1 MKKQKTFHNTLVSL
15 ANKQYLAWLFHP
27 KYSNSVIKIMSMEET
42 KALRLMGRVL
52 TLSRLR
58 VQSTN
63 NQDIVEELTRLTLEN
78 PMLKQGL
85 PVIIESQELIDLA
98 WFVKVLKKTGVQVI
112 GVADGIL
119 TEQALQLDLPIMPPD
134 HTKTTPRP
142 PTQSQTASVTPTQSA
157 VAVAANISM
166 PAKMLTDPVRSGQQ
180 VYAENSDL
188 IVLGPVSAGAEL
200 IADGCIHIYGT
211 LRGRAIAGAKGNPNV
226 RIFCRRFEGDLIAI
240 AGVYMVADQI
250 PSQYQGKSVQIRL
263 SDDNN
268 LAIELLD

>member
-1 MKKQKTFHNTLVSL
+1 
-15 ANKQYLAWLFHP
+15 
-27 KYSNSVIKIMSMEET
+27 MSIEEI

-52 TLSRLR
+52 TISRLR

-63 NQDIVEELTRLTLEN
+63 NQAIVEELTRLTLEN

-85 PVIIESQELIDLA
+85 PVIVESQEEIDLA
-98 WFVKVLKKTGVQVI
+98 WLVKVLKKTGVQII
-112 GVADGIL
+112 GIADGIL

-134 HTKTTPRP
+134 HTKTTPRSP
-142 PTQSQTASVTPTQSA
+142 SESQTTSSPNPIAFAPT
-157 VAVAANISM
+157 SM
-166 PAKMLTDPVRSGQQ
+166 PAKMLSDPVRSGQQ
-180 VYAENSDL
+180 VYAEKCDL
-188 IVLGPVSAGAEL
+188 IVLGAVSAGAEL

-211 LRGRAIAGAKGNPNV
+211 LRGRAIAGANGNPNV
-226 RIFCRRFEGDLIAI
+226 RIFCRRFEADLVAI

>member
-119 TEQALQLDLPIMPPD
+119 TEQALLLDLPIMPPD

-142 PTQSQTASVTPTQSA
+142 PTQSQTASTIPTQHA
-157 VAVAANISM
+157 VVAPNMGM
-166 PAKMLTDPVRSGQQ
+166 PTKMLTDPVRSGQQ

>member
-1 MKKQKTFHNTLVSL
+1 
-15 ANKQYLAWLFHP
+15 
-27 KYSNSVIKIMSMEET
+27 MSMEET

-63 NQDIVEELTRLTLEN
+63 SQEIVEELTRLTLEN

-85 PVIIESQELIDLA
+85 PVIVESVELIDLA
-98 WFVKVLKKTGVQVI
+98 WLVKVLKKTGVQVI
-112 GVADGIL
+112 GIADGIL
-119 TEQALQLDLPIMPPD
+119 TEQALQLDMPIMPPD
-134 HTKTTPRP
+134 HSNNTNRAPTPQTPSTQRP
-142 PTQSQTASVTPTQSA
+142 TPVNDITLPT
-157 VAVAANISM
+157 
-166 PAKMLTDPVRSGQQ
+166 KMLTDPVRSGQQ

-188 IVLGPVSAGAEL
+188 IVLGAVSAGAEL
-200 IADGCIHIYGT
+200 IADGSIHIYGT

-226 RIFCRRFEGDLIAI
+226 RIFCRRFEADLVAI

-250 PSQYQGKSVQIRL
+250 PSNLQGKSVQIRL

-268 LAIELLD
+268 LAIELLDS

>member
-1 MKKQKTFHNTLVSL
+1 
-15 ANKQYLAWLFHP
+15 
-27 KYSNSVIKIMSMEET
+27 MSMEET

-63 NQDIVEELTRLTLEN
+63 SQHIVEELTRLTLEN

-85 PVIIESQELIDLA
+85 PVIIESVELIDLA
-98 WFVKVLKKTGVQVI
+98 WLIKTLKKTGVQVI

-119 TEQALQLDLPIMPPD
+119 TEQALALDLPIMPPD
-134 HTKTTPRP
+134 HSKMVTRTPP
-142 PTQSQTASVTPTQSA
+142 PATATAVDVATASTAHPVHATAPQLPTK
-157 VAVAANISM
+157 V
-166 PAKMLTDPVRSGQQ
+166 LTDPVRSGQQ

-188 IVLGPVSAGAEL
+188 IMLSAVSAGAEL
-200 IADGCIHIYGT
+200 IADGNIHIYGT
-211 LRGRAIAGAKGNPNV
+211 LRGRAIAGAKGDVNA
-226 RIFCRRFEGDLIAI
+226 RIFCRRFEADLVAI

-250 PSQYQGKSVQIRL
+250 PSNLQGKSVQIRL

-268 LAIELLD
+268 LAIELLDS

>member
-1 MKKQKTFHNTLVSL
+1 
-15 ANKQYLAWLFHP
+15 
-27 KYSNSVIKIMSMEET
+27 
-42 KALRLMGRVL
+42 
-52 TLSRLR
+52 
-58 VQSTN
+58 
-63 NQDIVEELTRLTLEN
+63 
-78 PMLKQGL
+78 
-85 PVIIESQELIDLA
+85 
-98 WFVKVLKKTGVQVI
+98 
-112 GVADGIL
+112 
-119 TEQALQLDLPIMPPD
+119 
-134 HTKTTPRP
+134 
-142 PTQSQTASVTPTQSA
+142 
-157 VAVAANISM
+157 M